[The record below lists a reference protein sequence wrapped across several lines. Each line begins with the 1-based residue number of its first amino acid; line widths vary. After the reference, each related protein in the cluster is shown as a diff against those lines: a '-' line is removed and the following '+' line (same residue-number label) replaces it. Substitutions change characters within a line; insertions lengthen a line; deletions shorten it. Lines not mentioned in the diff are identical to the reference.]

1 MPQNMLG
8 ISIGTRSVG
17 IAIFRK
23 KQLVDWQ
30 VKSFK
35 GKMNEQKPYMI
46 SGAILKLLR
55 EYECNEVVLRVP
67 NKAHCYKNII
77 LLKKHLSK
85 SIANRKIPI
94 HCYSLVDIKKGLD
107 VSIRNKKEL
116 LDWAVNRYIQLR
128 FVYEKEQK
136 NKNSYYIKLFEA
148 VAVLHIHI
156 HRT

>member
-17 IAIFRK
+17 IAVFRK
-23 KQLVDWQ
+23 GHLVEWQ

-46 SGAILKLLR
+46 SGAILKLVR
-55 EYECNEVVLRVP
+55 EYDCKEVVIRMP
-67 NKAHCYKNII
+67 NKAHNYENVI

-85 SIANRKIPI
+85 SLTNRRIPI
-94 HCYSLVDIKKGLD
+94 YWYSLSDIKEGLD
-107 VSIRNKKEL
+107 ISICNKQEL
-116 LDWAVNRYIQLR
+116 LDWTANNYTQLR
-128 FVYEKEQK
+128 LVYAKEKK
-136 NKNSYYIKLFEA
+136 NKNSYYVKLFEA
-148 VAVLHIHI
+148 VAALHIHI